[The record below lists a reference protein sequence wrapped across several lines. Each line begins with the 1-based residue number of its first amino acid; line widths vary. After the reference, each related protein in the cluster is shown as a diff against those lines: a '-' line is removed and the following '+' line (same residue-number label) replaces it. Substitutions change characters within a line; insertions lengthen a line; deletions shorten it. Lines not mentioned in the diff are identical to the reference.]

1 MAGIYIHIPFCR
13 KACNYC
19 NFHFSVSKRNM
30 EFYTA
35 AVLKEIELRKNYIT
49 DKEKINTIYFGGG
62 TPSIL
67 NIESIANILEKIHQN
82 YNVSSYPEI
91 TIECN
96 PEDLNKEKLEKLKKI
111 RINRLSI
118 GIQSFSDVDLEYLGR
133 NHSAAKAIESIN
145 LAKESGFEN
154 LTIDLIY
161 GIPTLNSKQWKENIK
176 TAFNLGIQHI
186 SAYCLTVEDKTILKH
201 LISSKKRKEI
211 NDNEAVKNFKILMKL
226 MSSNNYIHYEI
237 SNFAKG
243 GFESKHNSSYWK
255 GEKYLGLGASAHS
268 YNLESRQWNT
278 SNTSTYLDSINNN
291 KPSFE
296 IEILTKSQKFNEYIL
311 TSLRTIW
318 GIDLNYVMKLYGE
331 EYYNKTLNTVVLL
344 IKNGTIIQEESRIYL
359 SEKGKFFADA
369 IAADL
374 FL

>member
-62 TPSIL
+62 TPSMM
-67 NIESIANILEKIHQN
+67 NSESISIIIKKLFQTFQ
-82 YNVSSYPEI
+82 VSSDAEI

-96 PEDLNKEKLEKLKKI
+96 PEDLIKEKLIEFKKI
-111 RINRLSI
+111 KINRLSI

-133 NHSAAKAIESIN
+133 NHSAAKAIESIH

-161 GIPTLNSKQWKENIK
+161 GIPTLNSKQWKENINI
-176 TAFNLGIQHI
+176 AFNLGIPHI

-201 LISSKKRKEI
+201 LILSKKRKEI
-211 NDNEAVKNFKILMKL
+211 NDNEAVKNFKTLMKL

-237 SNFAKG
+237 SNFAKE

-268 YNLESRQWNT
+268 YNLNSRQWNT
-278 SNTSTYLDSINNN
+278 SNTNIYIKSVNDN
-291 KPSFE
+291 KPNFE

-311 TSLRTIW
+311 TSLRNLW
-318 GIDLNYVMKLYGE
+318 GLDLIYIKKYFGE
-331 EYYNKTLNTVVLL
+331 EYYDKTIKTVVLL
-344 IKNGTIIQEESRIYL
+344 MKNGTIIQEESRIYL